1 MTLGKDENSTIWEI
15 KDHTIAK
22 HEILR
27 KYLEAWI
34 PILGQT
40 SQKIIFLDGFAG
52 PGVYKGGE
60 DGSPVIALET
70 AYKHL
75 QINKIKEIKFI
86 FIEEDK
92 KRYENLD
99 QVIHKKFLER
109 RSNIKFEVIN
119 GDFTKS
125 WSEILNKIEK
135 NDENLDP
142 TFAFLDPFGYSKTP
156 FNVIKKLLKYP
167 RCELFLTFMSG
178 FMNRFL
184 DVSRESTIDDFYG
197 TKSWRKARDI
207 SNTNERLDYL
217 VRLYFEQ
224 LKSIDIKFTRSFTMT
239 DQDKKTIYDLI
250 FATKHWKGMHAMKKA
265 MLDVQKNGTY
275 VYSDSVDRKQTYLSD
290 IINDFPF
297 DHASQLILKE
307 FSNQKILIEDIRD
320 FVLAETPYLFARDI
334 LKHMEKNKKIL
345 SVTKRGNTS
354 RLTYPD
360 QCVVTFA
367 KYDVTNPQSDKNG
380 FVQQQF

>member
-1 MTLGKDENSTIWEI
+1 M
-15 KDHTIAK
+15 
-22 HEILR
+22 
-27 KYLEAWI
+27 
-34 PILGQT
+34 
-40 SQKIIFLDGFAG
+40 FLDGFAG
-52 PGVYKGGE
+52 PGIYEGGQ
-60 DGSPVIALET
+60 DGSPVIALKT
-70 AYKHL
+70 AYEHPHIDKV
-75 QINKIKEIKFI
+75 KEIKFI
-86 FIEEDK
+86 FIEENK

-99 QVIHKKFLER
+99 QVIRKKFSG
-109 RSNIKFEVIN
+109 RSNINFEIIN

-156 FNVIKKLLKYP
+156 FNVIEKLLKYP
-167 RCELFLTFMSG
+167 RCELFLTFMTG
-178 FMNRFL
+178 FVNRFL
-184 DVSRESTIDDFYG
+184 DESHENAMDNFYG
-197 TKSWRKARDI
+197 IKSWRKARNI
-207 SNTNERLDYL
+207 SNTNDRLDYL
-217 VRLYFEQ
+217 VRLYFDQ
-224 LKSIDIKFTRSFTMT
+224 LKSIGIKFTRSFTMT
-239 DQDKKTIYDLI
+239 DHGKKTIYDLI
-250 FATKHWKGMHAMKKA
+250 FATKHWKGMQEMKKA
-265 MLDVQKNGTY
+265 MLKVQKNGTY

-307 FSNQKILIEDIRD
+307 FSNQRIPIEDIRD
-320 FVLAETPYLFARDI
+320 FVLAETPYLFARNI
-334 LKHMEKNKKIL
+334 LNHMEKNKKIL